1 MKERKTPLIKFVNF
15 HGHSNASIFDGL
27 GYPHEHLEFAYNNG
41 VEALALTDHG
51 NMNNLP
57 YQIFHA
63 KKMNSEGRNIK
74 PLYGVEAYFTPSVS
88 EWEIAQSEWAI
99 LKKTAKEEDDNK
111 LVIEDDSTKGELD
124 VEMLEDDEE
133 IRLKRIIKDRR
144 HLVLLA
150 MNQEGLNNIFSL
162 VSLSHTRPYFYKF
175 PRVDYEAL
183 KKHSKGVLATSSC
196 LGGIYAGDMW
206 GNRDKGPEAVLE
218 AMRYTTKRMLDIFG
232 DNWYGEI
239 QWNYIKEQHELN
251 QYVIQVCDEFG
262 VEIIS
267 TADAHFPSPER
278 WKDRELYKR
287 LGWKTG
293 DSPIPDSVKELGY
306 NLYPK
311 NGDEMFKEYYRTSR
325 ELGFEYDD
333 DFVLQTI

>member
-183 KKHSKGVLATSSC
+183 KKHSKGVLATSAC
-196 LGGIYAGDMW
+196 LTADSLLETNLGQMTIQEVVAIHKAGEEVFVLSYCEISGKVSHKKVLWGDMTRAKAKIVKIKLAN
-206 GNRDKGPEAVLE
+206 GKELSLTPDHKVFTDKGWIEA
-218 AMRYTTKRMLDIFG
+218 
-232 DNWYGEI
+232 GELK
-239 QWNYIKEQHELN
+239 NFKKIKIL
-251 QYVIQVCDEFG
+251 
-262 VEIIS
+262 S
-267 TADAHFPSPER
+267 L
-278 WKDRELYKR
+278 K
-287 LGWKTG
+287 
-293 DSPIPDSVKELGY
+293 
-306 NLYPK
+306 
-311 NGDEMFKEYYRTSR
+311 
-325 ELGFEYDD
+325 
-333 DFVLQTI
+333 